1 MNRIAAGTL
10 LLIALGALG
19 SVAVAGRGASPTVP
33 SRFAPVCEGDGDSR
47 PDPAWTKAS
56 YAADGCWAPVM
67 PVAVNGHVA
76 TRAQVVAAM
85 AAAKRYAALSDG
97 FRRCIGNFLAA
108 RQVRAAQGGTVLAA
122 SLVTIENHRIAV
134 NLRESRK
141 AADQARMSIEDF
153 NAYGSD
159 CPD

>member
-19 SVAVAGRGASPTVP
+19 SVALAGRGASAALPA
-33 SRFAPVCEGDGDSR
+33 RFAPVCEGDGDSR

-56 YAADGCWAPVM
+56 YAEDGCWAPVM
-67 PVAVNGHVA
+67 PVAVNGHIA

-85 AAAKRYAALSDG
+85 AAAKRYAMQSDD

-108 RQVRAAQGGTVLAA
+108 RQAHAQGETILAA
-122 SLVTIENHRIAV
+122 SLVAIENHRIAV
-134 NLRESRK
+134 NLRDGKK
-141 AADQARMSIEDF
+141 AAAQTRMSVEDF